1 MTAIKKVGVVGAGV
15 MGASIAA
22 HVANAGVPVVLLDI
36 VPDGAA
42 NRNVVAEGA
51 VQKMLKTKPAP
62 FMHKKNARL
71 IETGNLE
78 DDLAKLSDCDWICEA
93 IIENPKI
100 KQDLYG
106 RLDGVRKDG
115 SIVSSNTS
123 TIPLNVLLEGASD
136 KLRADFAITHFFNP
150 PRYMKLL
157 EVVAGP
163 ETRADAMT
171 ALESFGDIALGKEV
185 VTCKDTPGFIGN
197 RIGIYWSSVATVLA
211 YDMDMTVEEADAI
224 IGKPTGIPKTGIFG
238 LADLTGIDLGPHV
251 MKSMLDLL
259 PETDALPQFVTEGHP
274 LTQLMQKMI
283 ETGYTGRKGKGGF
296 YTRDKATKKKLA
308 RDLKTGEFR
317 PTVKA
322 NLKSV
327 RAAKKGLRALVTH
340 EDKGG
345 KYAWAVLSRV
355 LSYAAE
361 LVPEIADDP
370 RAVDLAMKT
379 GYAWKW
385 GPFEMIDML
394 GSDWF
399 AEALK
404 AEGMPVPALL
414 EKAAGRAFYKE
425 EGENVFT
432 LDANGEYQQVV
443 VGDDAWTLADKKRGR
458 EPIKR
463 NGSASLWD
471 VGDGVACLEFH
482 SKMNSLDEGTI
493 EMIRAAVRLNKQGY
507 KALIIGNDADNFS
520 VGANIGLG
528 LFAANAAMWPM
539 IENSVEEG
547 QRAMQSLKN
556 APFPVV
562 AAVAGMALGGGCEVC
577 LHSDAIQAHAE
588 SYMGLVEVGV
598 GLLPGWGGCKE
609 MVVRH
614 MTNKKRPQGPMPALS
629 TVFQAISTAQVAT
642 SAAEAKE
649 MLILRKG
656 DEISMNRKRL
666 LADAKARALA
676 MVDGYEK
683 PEPVELNMPGP
694 AARTAFKMAVE
705 GFVAQGKASPY
716 DAVVADQVGYVV
728 SGGNTDMTETVT
740 EKKLLEL
747 EREGFVTLIQ
757 NNKTLDRIEH
767 MLTRGKPLRN

>member
-100 KQDLYG
+100 KQGLYG

-163 ETRADAMT
+163 ETRAEAMT

-340 EDKGG
+340 DDKGG

-399 AEALK
+399 ADALK
-404 AEGMPVPALL
+404 ADGMPVPALL
-414 EKAAGRAFYKE
+414 EKAAGRPFYKE
-425 EGENVFT
+425 EGEHVFT

-443 VGDDAWTLADKKRGR
+443 VGDDAWTLADKKRGQ

-507 KALIIGNDADNFS
+507 KALIVGNDADNFS

-577 LHSDAIQAHAE
+577 LHSDAIQAHSE

-642 SAAEAKE
+642 SAAEARE
-649 MLILRKG
+649 MLILRK
-656 DEISMNRKRL
+656 DDKVTMNRKRL

-683 PEPVELNMPGP
+683 PEPVELNLPGP
-694 AARTAFKMAVE
+694 SARTAFKMAVE

-728 SGGNTDMTETVT
+728 SGGNTDMTEAVT